1 MPVIRIS
8 LRRNPFG
15 RTGNEIRDNSINGK
29 TPPCDHDTGLA
40 CGAKIC
46 IEALRAHFLLQGKGC
61 VFLAKG
67 AIGAYRQNSFATSF
81 YTGTCVEVL
90 IRNSNID
97 QFATVFFRCLGKF
110 AGIRQVTV
118 KAAGDIQASRQRV
131 NKNGC
136 PVIVHDATGIYDTIY
151 VGYAD
156 CGTGGRLDAVCEE
169 LGVERLPGTHCY
181 EFFAGQQTFA
191 QLHDAEPGTFY
202 LTDFLVKHFDRLV
215 IKALWLDTHP
225 ELLSD
230 YFGNYTRLI
239 YLAQTDNPDLVTQ
252 AENAAQRLGLRFE
265 LCPTGYGEL
274 ATSLVELSAPNRQP
288 LEVH

>member
-1 MPVIRIS
+1 MAAETPT
-8 LRRNPFG
+8 G
-15 RTGNEIRDNSINGK
+15 HQTGERTLIV
-29 TPPCDHDTGLA
+29 A
-40 CGAKIC
+40 CGALSR
-46 IEALRAHFLLQGKGC
+46 ELLQVIEINNLPG
-61 VFLAKG
+61 
-67 AIGAYRQNSFATSF
+67 
-81 YTGTCVEVL
+81 VE
-90 IRNSNID
+90 IE
-97 QFATVFFRCLGKF
+97 CLP
-110 AGIRQVTV
+110 
-118 KAAGDIQASRQRV
+118 ASYHNTPDKIPDAVAQRV
-131 NKNGC
+131 RA
-136 PVIVHDATGIYDTIY
+136 ATGIYDTIY